1 MERLETLRLGSLL
14 PPDRNDRQPNVYSNP
29 MAHQPIRESTDKIP
43 VPRVAIWLIP
53 VKRFLHIEATSG
65 IVLMLSTLIA
75 LVIANSS
82 WDQAFEK
89 FWHTHVAFEFG
100 KLKIDGHLG
109 HLIVN
114 DILMTIFFFV
124 VGLEVKREVV
134 AGELQDPRKALLP
147 IIGAIGGVIV
157 PALIYLAMQFGQEG
171 QRGWA
176 IPMATDIAFVVGIL
190 ALFGSRIPFGL
201 KIFLLTLAIVDD
213 ILAVLVIATVFTETI
228 AWGYLFMALAGF
240 ALCALLNRI
249 GVREVPIYVIVGVA
263 IWVGFYKSGIHP
275 TIAGVALG
283 LMTPATAWIGR
294 KTFLEVMTDFWD
306 RIRDEHEHEHEHEH
320 EPGHGHGHQNQQGN
334 EHEHEHKHGQLPVN
348 LEQLRFLAR
357 ESHSPLHRLEMG
369 LHPWVAYAIMP
380 IFALANAG
388 VELDPV
394 ALTSGVSIAV
404 AMGLA
409 LGKPLGIFLSC
420 FLAVRMGWT
429 KLPSGVNWPIFL
441 GGACL
446 GGIGFTMAL
455 FLNALSFPVD
465 EYPGLEG
472 AGKIGTLVG
481 SALSAI
487 LGTLL
492 LLVFTRTSRAESHS

>member
-1 MERLETLRLGSLL
+1 
-14 PPDRNDRQPNVYSNP
+14 
-29 MAHQPIRESTDKIP
+29 MAHQPHRESTDKIP
-43 VPRVAIWLIP
+43 VPRVAQWLVP
-53 VKRFLHIEATSG
+53 VKRFMHIEATSG
-65 IVLMLSTLIA
+65 VVLMLCTLIA
-75 LVIANSS
+75 LIIANSS
-82 WDQAFEK
+82 WSHAFEK

-100 KLKIDGHLG
+100 RLKIDGHLG

-124 VGLEVKREVV
+124 VGLEVKREAV
-134 AGELQDPRKALLP
+134 AGELRDPRKALLP
-147 IIGAIGGVIV
+147 IVGAIGGVV
-157 PALIYLAMQFGQEG
+157 TPALIYLALQYGQEG

-213 ILAVLVIATVFTETI
+213 ILAVLVIATVFTESI
-228 AWGYLFMALAGF
+228 AWGYFFMALAGF

-249 GVREVPIYVIVGVA
+249 GVREIPIYVLVGVA
-263 IWVGFYKSGIHP
+263 IWVGFYKAGVHP

-283 LMTPATAWIGR
+283 LMTPARAWIGN
-294 KTFLEVMTDFWD
+294 KTFLEVMADFWD
-306 RIRDEHEHEHEHEH
+306 RIRDEHEHEHEHV
-320 EPGHGHGHQNQQGN
+320 
-334 EHEHEHKHGQLPVN
+334 PVN
-348 LEQLRFLAR
+348 LEQLQFLAR

-388 VELDPV
+388 VVLDPV

-404 AMGLA
+404 AMGLVI
-409 LGKPLGIFLSC
+409 GKPLGIFLFC
-420 FLAVRMGWT
+420 FLAVKLGWT
-429 KLPSGVNWPIFL
+429 RLPKGVSWPIFL

-455 FLNALSFPVD
+455 FLNALSFPV
-465 EYPGLEG
+465 EEFPVLEG
-472 AGKIGTLVG
+472 AGKIGTLLG
-481 SALSAI
+481 SAISAV

-492 LLVFTRTSRAESHS
+492 LLGFTKTSVNTPNP

>member
-1 MERLETLRLGSLL
+1 
-14 PPDRNDRQPNVYSNP
+14 
-29 MAHQPIRESTDKIP
+29 MAHQPHRESTDKIP
-43 VPRVAIWLIP
+43 VPRVAQWLVP
-53 VKRFLHIEATSG
+53 VKRFMHIEATSG
-65 IVLMLSTLIA
+65 VVLMLCTLIA
-75 LVIANSS
+75 LIIANSS
-82 WDQAFEK
+82 WNHAFEK

-124 VGLEVKREVV
+124 VGLEVKREAV
-134 AGELQDPRKALLP
+134 AGELRDPRKALLP
-147 IIGAIGGVIV
+147 IVGAIGGVV
-157 PALIYLAMQFGQEG
+157 TPALIYLALQYGQEG

-176 IPMATDIAFVVGIL
+176 ISMATDIAFVVGIL

-213 ILAVLVIATVFTETI
+213 ILAVLVIATVFTESI
-228 AWGYLFMALAGF
+228 AWGYFFMALAGF

-249 GVREVPIYVIVGVA
+249 GVREIPIYVLVGVA
-263 IWVGFYKSGIHP
+263 IWVGFYKAGIHP

-283 LMTPATAWIGR
+283 LMTPARAWIGN
-294 KTFLEVMTDFWD
+294 KTFLEVMADFWD

-320 EPGHGHGHQNQQGN
+320 V
-334 EHEHEHKHGQLPVN
+334 PVN
-348 LEQLRFLAR
+348 LEQLQFLAR

-388 VELDPV
+388 VVLDPV

-404 AMGLA
+404 AMGLVI
-409 LGKPLGIFLSC
+409 GKPLGIFLFC
-420 FLAVRMGWT
+420 FVAVKLGWT
-429 KLPSGVNWPIFL
+429 RLPKGVSWPIFL

-455 FLNALSFPVD
+455 FLNALSFPV
-465 EYPGLEG
+465 EEFPVLEG
-472 AGKIGTLVG
+472 AGKIGTLLG
-481 SALSAI
+481 SAISAV

-492 LLVFTRTSRAESHS
+492 LLGFTKTSINTPNP

>member
-1 MERLETLRLGSLL
+1 
-14 PPDRNDRQPNVYSNP
+14 
-29 MAHQPIRESTDKIP
+29 MAHKPPHKSTDKIP
-43 VPRVAIWLIP
+43 VPQVARWLVP

-65 IVLMLSTLIA
+65 VVLMLCTLIA
-75 LVIANSS
+75 LLIANSP
-82 WDQAFEK
+82 WDGAFEK
-89 FWHTHVAFEFG
+89 FWHTHVAFELG

-114 DILMTIFFFV
+114 DVLMTIFFFV

-134 AGELQDPRKALLP
+134 AGELRDPRKALLP
-147 IIGAIGGVIV
+147 IVGALGGVV
-157 PALIYLAMQFGQEG
+157 TPALIYFLMQYGQEG

-190 ALFGSRIPFGL
+190 ALLGNRIPFGL

-228 AWGYLFMALAGF
+228 AWGYLMMALVGF
-240 ALCALLNRI
+240 ALCWLLNRI
-249 GVREVPIYVIVGVA
+249 GVREVPIYVIVGIA
-263 IWVGFYKSGIHP
+263 IWVGFYKAGIHP
-275 TIAGVALG
+275 TIAGVVLG
-283 LMTPATAWIGR
+283 LMTPATAWIRR
-294 KTFLEVMTDFWD
+294 KTFLEVMGDFWD
-306 RIRDEHEHEHEHEH
+306 SIRQDREADEA
-320 EPGHGHGHQNQQGN
+320 QNDTNHPSN
-334 EHEHEHKHGQLPVN
+334 ERHVPIN

-369 LHPWVAYAIMP
+369 LHPWVAYAIMA

-388 VELDPV
+388 VELDPE

-404 AMGLA
+404 ATGLA
-409 LGKPLGIFLSC
+409 LGKPLGIFLFC
-420 FLAVRMGWT
+420 FLAVRLGWT
-429 KLPSGVNWPIFL
+429 RLPNGVTWPIFL

-455 FLNALSFPVD
+455 FLNALSFPVED
-465 EYPGLEG
+465 YPVLEG

-481 SALSAI
+481 SAISAV
-487 LGTLL
+487 LGTVILL
-492 LLVFTRTSRAESHS
+492 SFTKSSSSQDNH

>member
-1 MERLETLRLGSLL
+1 MAYK
-14 PPDRNDRQPNVYSNP
+14 PP
-29 MAHQPIRESTDKIP
+29 HKSTDKIP
-43 VPRVAIWLIP
+43 VPQVARWLVP

-65 IVLMLSTLIA
+65 VVLMLCTLIA
-75 LVIANSS
+75 LLIANSP
-82 WDQAFEK
+82 WDGAFEK
-89 FWHTHVAFEFG
+89 FWHTHVAFELG

-114 DILMTIFFFV
+114 DVLMTIFFFV

-134 AGELQDPRKALLP
+134 AGELRDPRKALLP
-147 IIGAIGGVIV
+147 IVGALGGVV
-157 PALIYLAMQFGQEG
+157 TPALIYFLMQYGQEG

-190 ALFGSRIPFGL
+190 ALLGNRIPFGL

-228 AWGYLFMALAGF
+228 AWGYLMMALVGF
-240 ALCALLNRI
+240 ALCWLLNRI
-249 GVREVPIYVIVGVA
+249 GVREVPIYVIVGIA
-263 IWVGFYKSGIHP
+263 IWVGFYKAGIHP
-275 TIAGVALG
+275 TIAGVVLG
-283 LMTPATAWIGR
+283 LMTPATAWIRR
-294 KTFLEVMTDFWD
+294 KTFLEVMGDFWD
-306 RIRDEHEHEHEHEH
+306 SIRQDREADEA
-320 EPGHGHGHQNQQGN
+320 QNDTNHPSN
-334 EHEHEHKHGQLPVN
+334 ERHVPIN

-388 VELDPV
+388 VELDPE

-404 AMGLA
+404 ATGLA
-409 LGKPLGIFLSC
+409 MGKPLGIFLFC
-420 FLAVRMGWT
+420 FLAVRLGWT
-429 KLPSGVNWPIFL
+429 RLPNGVTWPIFL

-455 FLNALSFPVD
+455 FLNALSFPVED
-465 EYPGLEG
+465 YPVLEG
-472 AGKIGTLVG
+472 AGKIGTLAG
-481 SALSAI
+481 SAISAV
-487 LGTLL
+487 LGTVILL
-492 LLVFTRTSRAESHS
+492 SFTKSSSSQDNH

>member
-1 MERLETLRLGSLL
+1 
-14 PPDRNDRQPNVYSNP
+14 
-29 MAHQPIRESTDKIP
+29 MAHKPPRESTDKIP
-43 VPRVAIWLIP
+43 VPKVAQWLVP

-65 IVLMLSTLIA
+65 VVLMLCTLIA
-75 LVIANSS
+75 LVIANSP
-82 WDQAFEK
+82 WDEAFEK

-114 DILMTIFFFV
+114 DVLMTIFFFV

-134 AGELQDPRKALLP
+134 AGELRDPRKALLP
-147 IIGAIGGVIV
+147 IIGAIGGVV
-157 PALIYLAMQFGQEG
+157 TPALIYLVLQYGQEG

-190 ALFGSRIPFGL
+190 ALLGSRIPFGL

-213 ILAVLVIATVFTETI
+213 ILAVLVIATIFTDSI
-228 AWGYLFMALAGF
+228 AWGYLMMALAGF
-240 ALCALLNRI
+240 ALCWLLNRI
-249 GVREVPIYVIVGVA
+249 GVREVPIYVIVGIA
-263 IWVGFYKSGIHP
+263 IWIGFYKAGIHP

-294 KTFLEVMTDFWD
+294 KTFLDVMGDFWD
-306 RIRDEHEHEHEHEH
+306 SIRQDRDTEANEAESHQESHHE
-320 EPGHGHGHQNQQGN
+320 QV
-334 EHEHEHKHGQLPVN
+334 PVN
-348 LEQLRFLAR
+348 LEQLQFLAR

-404 AMGLA
+404 ATGLA
-409 LGKPLGIFLSC
+409 LGKPLGILLFC
-420 FLAVRMGWT
+420 FLAVRLGWT
-429 KLPSGVNWPIFL
+429 RLPNGVNWPIFL

-455 FLNALSFPVD
+455 FLNALSFPVE
-465 EYPGLEG
+465 EYPVLEG

-481 SALSAI
+481 SAISAV
-487 LGTLL
+487 LGTLVL
-492 LLVFTRTSRAESHS
+492 LGFTKSSPTQDLH

>member
-1 MERLETLRLGSLL
+1 
-14 PPDRNDRQPNVYSNP
+14 
-29 MAHQPIRESTDKIP
+29 MAHQPHRESTDKIP
-43 VPRVAIWLIP
+43 VPRVAQWLVP
-53 VKRFLHIEATSG
+53 VKRFMHIEATSG
-65 IVLMLSTLIA
+65 VVLMLCTLIA
-75 LVIANSS
+75 LIIANSS
-82 WDQAFEK
+82 WNHAFEK

-124 VGLEVKREVV
+124 VGLEVKREAV
-134 AGELQDPRKALLP
+134 AGELRDPRKALLP
-147 IIGAIGGVIV
+147 IVGAIGGVV
-157 PALIYLAMQFGQEG
+157 TPALIYLALQYGQEG

-213 ILAVLVIATVFTETI
+213 ILAVLVIATVFTESI
-228 AWGYLFMALAGF
+228 AWGYFFMALAGF

-249 GVREVPIYVIVGVA
+249 GVREIPIYVLVGVA
-263 IWVGFYKSGIHP
+263 IWVGFYKAGIHP

-283 LMTPATAWIGR
+283 FMTPARAWIGN
-294 KTFLEVMTDFWD
+294 KTFLEVMADFWD
-306 RIRDEHEHEHEHEH
+306 RIRDEHEHEHV
-320 EPGHGHGHQNQQGN
+320 PI
-334 EHEHEHKHGQLPVN
+334 N
-348 LEQLRFLAR
+348 LEQLQFLAR

-388 VELDPV
+388 VVLDPV

-404 AMGLA
+404 AMGLVI
-409 LGKPLGIFLSC
+409 GKPLGIFLFC
-420 FLAVRMGWT
+420 FLAVKLGWT
-429 KLPSGVNWPIFL
+429 RLPKGVSWPIFL

-455 FLNALSFPVD
+455 FLNALSFPV
-465 EYPGLEG
+465 EEFPVLEG
-472 AGKIGTLVG
+472 AGKIGTLLG
-481 SALSAI
+481 SAISAV

-492 LLVFTRTSRAESHS
+492 LLGFTKTSINTPNP